1 MYRINGKNF
10 PCCTSVTMGI
20 IGGKWKSVIL
30 YYLIDGP
37 MRYNELQKRMNS
49 VTERTL
55 TLLLKKL
62 EEDGVIRKEIFNS
75 KPPLRVEYSLTNF
88 GETLIPLLKSISDW
102 GGYVVRNYAEVNYQN
117 GV

>member
-10 PCCTSVTMGI
+10 PCCTSVTMGM

-30 YYLIDGP
+30 YYLIEGS

-62 EEDGVIRKEIFNS
+62 EQDGVIQKEIFNP
-75 KPPLRVEYSLTNF
+75 KPPLRVEYSLTDF
-88 GETLIPLLKSISDW
+88 GKTLIPLLKSISDW
-102 GGYVVRNYAEVNYQN
+102 GGYAVENYAEANC
-117 GV
+117 

>member
-1 MYRINGKNF
+1 MYRIKGKNF

-62 EEDGVIRKEIFNS
+62 EEDGVIRKKIFNT
-75 KPPLRVEYSLTNF
+75 KPPLRVEYSLTDF

-102 GGYVVRNYAEVNYQN
+102 GGYVVENYAEVSC
-117 GV
+117 